1 MIYRIHFPD
10 GTYNKI
16 VADQAFVEAVYP
28 GQWEPVVE
36 PAPPDEPTT
45 DEPPEA
51 PQ

>member
-1 MIYRIHFPD
+1 MIYHIHLPD
-10 GTYNKI
+10 GSYNTV
-16 VADQAFVEAVYP
+16 VADQAFVEAAYP

-36 PAPPDEPTT
+36 PPAEPTA

>member
-10 GTYNKI
+10 GTYNTI

-28 GQWEPVVE
+28 GQWEP
-36 PAPPDEPTT
+36 APPDEPTT